1 MKCNSEDQASLQIEK
16 NERPFCRFHTVSL
29 NVLLNDGIRNYIVN
43 HLKVCEKIE
52 KLTTDYLIINDL
64 TLNKGEKVNIKFLVS
79 LEEDYYQIYKD
90 KLKAYLKN
98 LDIKDL
104 FNNIVDLFEDY
115 AYELDTEIDN
125 IKLELIDIEIVKG
138 EIV

>member
-43 HLKVCEKIE
+43 HLKSCKKIE

-64 TLNKGEKVNIKFLVS
+64 KLEKGTKVNIKFLIS
-79 LEEDYYQIYKD
+79 LENDSYKIYKD
-90 KLKAYLKN
+90 KFENYVEN

-104 FNNIVDLFEDY
+104 FNYIVDLFEDY

-125 IKLELIDIEIVKG
+125 IKIPTGYRYISG
-138 EIV
+138 NNN